1 MLSVEALHDAPL
13 LPRCSFFAEPDLY
26 TSSLSLDLSEFQ
38 VCAAGFFKAVTD
50 ADENMRSLSKSS
62 GFRRVSVLEIT

>member
-38 VCAAGFFKAVTD
+38 VCAAGFFKA
-50 ADENMRSLSKSS
+50 ERMQMR
-62 GFRRVSVLEIT
+62 I